1 MDRHP
6 LPPVVPGAIALLIV
20 DDVDVVRRSTARMLS
35 EEGYRVFD
43 AGSVDETLE
52 VLTTSQRSIDLALLD
67 FDN

>member
-1 MDRHP
+1 
-6 LPPVVPGAIALLIV
+6 V